1 MQNELAL
8 GTVYS
13 AIHQSVERMS
23 VCIIEQSKRNVN
35 ETMAHID
42 AGRRVTANNYM
53 YGDEH

>member
-13 AIHQSVERMS
+13 AIHQSVC

-53 YGDEH
+53 HGDKH